1 MIPLIT
7 NDGEFV
13 EMLERNNLIND
24 KLVILEKLQE
34 EIDSIDNSMYQ
45 ELNLYY
51 YSKNER
57 DEDKT
62 FHFLFA
68 INPSVQNHVMG
79 NPKNGIIALDFRDIV
94 VVF

>member
-13 EMLERNNLIND
+13 EILERNGLIND
-24 KLVILEKLQE
+24 KFIILEKLQE
-34 EIDSIDNSMYQ
+34 EIDGIDNGMYQ
-45 ELNLYY
+45 EISLYY
-51 YSKNER
+51 YSRNER

-68 INPSVQNHVMG
+68 IDPSVQNHVKG
-79 NPKNGIIALDFRDIV
+79 NPKNGIIALEFRDIV

>member
-1 MIPLIT
+1 MIPLIS

-13 EMLERNNLIND
+13 EILERYNLINE
-24 KLVILEKLQE
+24 KLIILEKLQE
-34 EIDSIDNSMYQ
+34 EIDGIDNSMYQ
-45 ELNLYY
+45 ELSLYY

-68 INPSVQNHVMG
+68 IDPGEQNHVRG
-79 NPKNGIIALDFRDIV
+79 NPRNGIIVLDFRDIV